1 MATVKPVVFRLNEG
15 YYGIDINKVIAIEQ
29 LGDVVP
35 VPNAVDNVEGLI
47 NIRGDIIPVYNLKT
61 KNKQKDEKSDEIRDY
76 ILVRCNESQI
86 ALSVDSVEDIQDETE
101 YHKLPVICSD
111 EENNYISGIVNRSG
125 NLVIIVDVDK
135 LLSVDE
141 LKVLDKLKD

>member
-111 EENNYISGIVNRSG
+111 EECILSRLKIKNERATPPIIAAPPGIAKSAMTFVS
-125 NLVIIVDVDK
+125 L
-135 LLSVDE
+135 
-141 LKVLDKLKD
+141 